1 MLSLRYDFVLHA
13 NRPAWEHNK
22 KGKRGEEYVH
32 NQGVFKMRFQGLL
45 ACSIYNVQTEAILVY
60 SKPNME
66 RSKAEIELASLY
78 VETEHWIHST
88 YPKVCF

>member
-1 MLSLRYDFVLHA
+1 MLHA
-13 NRPAWEHNK
+13 NQPVSDNNK
-22 KGKRGEEYVH
+22 KGRRGEQYIH
-32 NQGVFKMRFQGLL
+32 NQGVFKIRFQGLL

-60 SKPNME
+60 SKPNTE

-88 YPKVCF
+88 YPKVYFEHFA